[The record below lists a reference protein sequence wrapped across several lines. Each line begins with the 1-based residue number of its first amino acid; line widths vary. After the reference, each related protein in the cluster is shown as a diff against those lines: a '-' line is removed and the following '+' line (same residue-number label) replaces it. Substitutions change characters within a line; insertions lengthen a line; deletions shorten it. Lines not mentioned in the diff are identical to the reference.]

1 MTRPCYNL
9 YESTPINPYN
19 PAPRPRPY
27 PMSSTHHDEAPLGS
41 GGRLTQEERR
51 ELLDLLSALLR
62 SIHRL
67 SSPQGIAVMDIDD
80 RVRRDMLADEDLL
93 RLREIS
99 RQAVEGA

>member
-1 MTRPCYNL
+1 MP
-9 YESTPINPYN
+9 
-19 PAPRPRPY
+19 
-27 PMSSTHHDEAPLGS
+27 STHHDEAPPGS
-41 GGRLTQEERR
+41 GGTLTQEGRR
-51 ELLDLLSALLR
+51 ELLNLLSALLR

-67 SSPQGIAVMDIDD
+67 SSPQVIAVMDIDD